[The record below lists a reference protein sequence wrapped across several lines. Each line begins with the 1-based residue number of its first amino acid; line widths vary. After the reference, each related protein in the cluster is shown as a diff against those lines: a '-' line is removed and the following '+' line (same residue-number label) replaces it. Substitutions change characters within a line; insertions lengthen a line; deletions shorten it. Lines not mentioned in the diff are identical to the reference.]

1 VTTVVLGLN
10 ESKQIV
16 LTAEKADGSTVNVT
30 NEAVWTSKSPAIAEV
45 TNGFIKGVG
54 RGKTT
59 VTAEYGGQTVT
70 IAVEVDQ
77 TQKLEM
83 NKHTLSLKS
92 KESVQLTLMAV
103 FSDGSTQD
111 VTAKAE
117 WKSSNYQVAEV
128 NKGLVTAVAAG
139 KTTITAKYGS
149 QMVTVKVDVDS
160 LKYLQ
165 TDIVVVKMK
174 VGETKQIKAIA
185 TYLDGT
191 EADVTKK
198 ALWTSSHPLKAD
210 AKDGLIRAHA
220 KAK

>member
-1 VTTVVLGLN
+1 
-10 ESKQIV
+10 
-16 LTAEKADGSTVNVT
+16 
-30 NEAVWTSKSPAIAEV
+30 
-45 TNGFIKGVG
+45 
-54 RGKTT
+54 
-59 VTAEYGGQTVT
+59 
-70 IAVEVDQ
+70 
-77 TQKLEM
+77 
-83 NKHTLSLKS
+83 
-92 KESVQLTLMAV
+92 
-103 FSDGSTQD
+103 
-111 VTAKAE
+111 
-117 WKSSNYQVAEV
+117 V

-191 EADVTKK
+191 EADEK

-210 AKDGLIRAHA
+210 AKDGLIRAHD
-220 KAK
+220 KGKVTITVSYGDKKTKVSVTIQ